1 MGIRHL
7 LRSIRTLLGMPDR
20 LSGELRD
27 LDRAVR
33 TIEKA
38 VQQTSKRQDQSIATL
53 SGEMASLRDE
63 VHDRLLQYHLQLGRL
78 SERVNG
84 GSKGEPGSRV
94 PVHIEGETRGNASSE
109 LDESSVSSGA
119 VRLDPGE
126 WMELPGCPTCRTT
139 DRTIVCEWNKLA
151 LLASAPDEQSTRY
164 DYAVCHGCGILY
176 ATRRPIGK
184 RYRYLVDNFEDV
196 IDKDAKNPLLN
207 PHPLTDDDRDRYRRL
222 IARGVFVSDHDPGTS
237 LSSVLRDRMEN
248 AGHVDLLGSLLNPRG
263 ARVLEIRP
271 RAGTILEGL
280 RRLYGADVYA
290 MPIWEGQQFII
301 QELYGIPT
309 STLIDFDRF
318 QVPFEEPFDLIV
330 CNHMFN
336 HAVRLDGFL
345 AAVHAALRTGGH
357 LYLYNEI
364 DDSEFLDGGQSMI
377 ATMNPLHLQAS
388 DRPSLVRALGAAGF
402 EPVFVTGRHKR
413 NVILVRKTDVPQ
425 WRPIGDADRARR
437 IAAYHRARDRAVL
450 RIPER
455 IRSRFAEVWP
465 ATVGRAVA
473 SGVAR
478 FDDKGDLRI
487 VKES

>member
-1 MGIRHL
+1 MAESNSMGIRHL

-84 GSKGEPGSRV
+84 GSKGEPGNRV
-94 PVHIEGETRGNASSE
+94 PVRIEGETRGNASSD
-109 LDESSVSSGA
+109 LDESSVATGA
-119 VRLDPGE
+119 VPLDPAE

-139 DRTIVCEWNKLA
+139 DRTIVCEWNKLV

-207 PHPLTDDDRDRYRRL
+207 PHPLTDEDRDRYRRL
-222 IARGVFVSDHDPGTS
+222 IARGVFVSDHEPGNS

-248 AGHVDLLGSLLNPRG
+248 AGHVDLLGSLLEPARCPRPG
-263 ARVLEIRP
+263 
-271 RAGTILEGL
+271 
-280 RRLYGADVYA
+280 
-290 MPIWEGQQFII
+290 
-301 QELYGIPT
+301 
-309 STLIDFDRF
+309 
-318 QVPFEEPFDLIV
+318 
-330 CNHMFN
+330 
-336 HAVRLDGFL
+336 
-345 AAVHAALRTGGH
+345 
-357 LYLYNEI
+357 
-364 DDSEFLDGGQSMI
+364 DS
-377 ATMNPLHLQAS
+377 P
-388 DRPSLVRALGAAGF
+388 
-402 EPVFVTGRHKR
+402 
-413 NVILVRKTDVPQ
+413 
-425 WRPIGDADRARR
+425 ARR
-437 IAAYHRARDRAVL
+437 HH
-450 RIPER
+450 P
-455 IRSRFAEVWP
+455 
-465 ATVGRAVA
+465 GGVA
-473 SGVAR
+473 SP
-478 FDDKGDLRI
+478 LRG
-487 VKES
+487 

>member
-1 MGIRHL
+1 MGIRQV
-7 LRSIRTLLGMPDR
+7 LRSIRALLGMPDR
-20 LSGELRD
+20 LAGELRE
-27 LDRAVR
+27 LDRSVR
-33 TIEKA
+33 TTEKA
-38 VQQTSKRQDQSIATL
+38 VLRTSKRQDQSIASL
-53 SGEMASLRDE
+53 SSEMASLRDE

-84 GSKGEPGSRV
+84 TGEPGHRV
-94 PVHIEGETRGNASSE
+94 PVRLEGESRVSASAD
-109 LDESSVSSGA
+109 LDESSVATGT
-119 VRLDPGE
+119 VLVPLDPDG
-126 WMELPGCPTCRTT
+126 WMELPGCPTCGTT
-139 DRTIVCEWNKLA
+139 DRTIVCEWNKLV

-164 DYAVCHGCGILY
+164 DYAVCHCCGILY
-176 ATRRPIGK
+176 ATRRPVGK

-207 PHPLTDDDRDRYRRL
+207 PHPLTDEDRDRYRRL
-222 IARGVFVSDHDPGTS
+222 IARGVFVSDDEPSGS

-248 AGHVDLLGSLLNPRG
+248 AGHVDLLGSLLNPLG

-345 AAVHAALRTGGH
+345 AAVRAALRTGGH

-402 EPVFVTGRHKR
+402 EPVFVTGRRKR
-413 NVILVRKTDVPQ
+413 NVILVRKTDAPQ
-425 WRPIGDADRARR
+425 WRPITDADRARR

-450 RIPER
+450 RVPER
-455 IRSRFAEVWP
+455 IRSRFVDVWP

-478 FDDKGDLRI
+478 FDEKGELRI